1 MYFNPISLLI
11 WNLTIFLSCVC
22 FSIENAFPIENGC
35 NDQYERA
42 TATLCIRVSSYP
54 ETYEDAQARCNLEG
68 GQLLQDTTI
77 DIHVK
82 TFFAYS
88 TNNLMIH

>member
-1 MYFNPISLLI
+1 
-11 WNLTIFLSCVC
+11 
-22 FSIENAFPIENGC
+22 
-35 NDQYERA
+35 
-42 TATLCIRVSSYP
+42 
-54 ETYEDAQARCNLEG
+54 
-68 GQLLQDTTI
+68 LQDTTI